1 MAIRQFTGTSIARY
15 WSPLSPNLRGIIWML
30 LSAVTFIALQTVT
43 KFLGSRFDSIELTFF
58 RYLFGSFVI
67 LPFLM
72 RTGLKAFATRCPV
85 LHLSRSL
92 VGVAAMYLMVYAITH
107 MSLADVTAINF
118 SKPLFMIFLAVAF
131 LGERVHWR
139 RWSATAAGFVGVIIM
154 LRPAG
159 GVDLAAM
166 AAMAGAACFALA
178 HVFVKKMTATEQPM
192 TVMAYYTVLS
202 ATITLGPTIYV
213 WVTPDLAELGL
224 LFMTGILSASAQTCI
239 VYSLRLGDAT
249 LVSPFDYTRLI
260 WAVLF
265 GYLFFAE
272 MPDAWMGLGAAII
285 IASNLYIAHRARR
298 AGQSEP
304 ASS

>member
-1 MAIRQFTGTSIARY
+1 MAIQQFTGTLVARY
-15 WSPLSPNLRGIIWML
+15 WSPLSSNLRGIIWML
-30 LSAVTFIALQTVT
+30 LSALIFIALQTVT

-67 LPFLM
+67 FPFLI
-72 RTGLKAFATRCPV
+72 RTGLKVFATRRPV

-92 VGVAAMYLMVYAITH
+92 IGVAAMYLMVYAVTH
-107 MSLADVTAINF
+107 MPLADVTVINF

-131 LGERVHWR
+131 LGERVRWR
-139 RWSATAAGFVGVIIM
+139 RWTATAAGFIGVIIM

-159 GVDLAAM
+159 GIDLAAM
-166 AAMAGAACFALA
+166 AALAAAACFALA
-178 HVFVKKMTATEQPM
+178 HVFVKKLTVSERPM
-192 TVMAYYTVLS
+192 TVMAYYTVIS
-202 ATITLGPTIYV
+202 ASVTLGPTIYV

-224 LFMTGILSASAQTCI
+224 LIMTGILSASAQTCI
-239 VYSLRLGDAT
+239 VYSLRLGEAT

-272 MPDAWMGLGAAII
+272 LPDAWMGLGAAII

-298 AGQSEP
+298 SGGP
-304 ASS
+304 RD